1 MPITFITQLTKYN
14 INICTNI
21 INSNNMYDTVNNI
34 KNEYNIICDSIDVS
48 NSTFI

>member
-1 MPITFITQLTKYN
+1 MPITFIPQLTKYN

-21 INSNNMYDTVNNI
+21 INSNNMHDIVNNI
-34 KNEYNIICDSIDVS
+34 KYEYSIICDSIGVS